1 MDVLFEAG
9 SNWPTYLEDWIL
21 LSSRSSLLLFILIF
35 HNRAAIWRNSTRISV
50 ILIYNAGFYILL
62 AMINSCRAFSISF
75 LCMSQKNWVCFNQS
89 EVHLQSFILE
99 FICNR
104 FLQIW
109 SSFSRLLSDVRLQIK
124 FQSEFICIKAPFY
137 SSFAWFSNEKEEVS
151 SGSDFHSGASSKKFL
166 TFYSHGEGKISFSF
180 RFKEFWCTC
189 TLYVYACSWK
199 HFIFWWFQYGK
210 KNNFNRCQSMHLV
223 KRQKNLL

>member
-1 MDVLFEAG
+1 MEVLFEAG
-9 SNWPTYLEDWIL
+9 SNWPTYLEDWII

-62 AMINSCRAFSISF
+62 AMINKLPCFLNFFS
-75 LCMSQKNWVCFNQS
+75 LHVAKNWVCFNQS

-99 FICNR
+99 FICFR

-124 FQSEFICIKAPFY
+124 FQCEFICIKAPFY

-189 TLYVYACSWK
+189 TLYVYACSWT
-199 HFIFWWFQYGK
+199 HFSFGDFNMEK
-210 KNNFNRCQSMHLV
+210 KITLTGVSPCI
-223 KRQKNLL
+223 

>member
-9 SNWPTYLEDWIL
+9 SNWPTYLEDWII

-89 EVHLQSFILE
+89 EVHLQSFNLE
-99 FICNR
+99 FICIR

-124 FQSEFICIKAPFY
+124 FQSEVHLHLGSFLQFICMVFKWKGR
-137 SSFAWFSNEKEEVS
+137 SVKWEW
-151 SGSDFHSGASSKKFL
+151 
-166 TFYSHGEGKISFSF
+166 FSF
-180 RFKEFWCTC
+180 RSQLKEISNFLQPWRR
-189 TLYVYACSWK
+189 
-199 HFIFWWFQYGK
+199 
-210 KNNFNRCQSMHLV
+210 KNFLFF
-223 KRQKNLL
+223 

>member
-9 SNWPTYLEDWIL
+9 SNWPTYLEDWII

-75 LCMSQKNWVCFNQS
+75 LCMSQKKMGVFQS
-89 EVHLQSFILE
+89 
-99 FICNR
+99 
-104 FLQIW
+104 IW

-151 SGSDFHSGASSKKFL
+151 SGSDFHSGASWKKFL

-210 KNNFNRCQSMHLV
+210 KNKFNRCQSMHLV

>member
-9 SNWPTYLEDWIL
+9 SNWPTYLEDWII

-99 FICNR
+99 FICFR

-109 SSFSRLLSDVRLQIK
+109 SLFSRLLSDVRLQIK
-124 FQSEFICIKAPFY
+124 FQSEVHLHLGSFLQFICMVFKWKGR
-137 SSFAWFSNEKEEVS
+137 SVKWEW
-151 SGSDFHSGASSKKFL
+151 
-166 TFYSHGEGKISFSF
+166 FSF
-180 RFKEFWCTC
+180 RSQFKEISNFLQPWRR
-189 TLYVYACSWK
+189 
-199 HFIFWWFQYGK
+199 
-210 KNNFNRCQSMHLV
+210 KNFLFF
-223 KRQKNLL
+223 

>member
-1 MDVLFEAG
+1 MDVLFEAE
-9 SNWPTYLEDWIL
+9 SNWPTYLEDWII

-75 LCMSQKNWVCFNQS
+75 LCMLQKNWVCFNQS

-151 SGSDFHSGASSKKFL
+151 SGSDFHSGASWKKFL
-166 TFYSHGEGKISFSF
+166 TFYSHGEGKISFPF

-189 TLYVYACSWK
+189 ICLQLETFYLLVISIWK
-199 HFIFWWFQYGK
+199 K
-210 KNNFNRCQSMHLV
+210 K
-223 KRQKNLL
+223 

>member
-9 SNWPTYLEDWIL
+9 SNWPTYLEDWII

-89 EVHLQSFILE
+89 EVHLQSSFAFGFCKSE
-99 FICNR
+99 VH
-104 FLQIW
+104 FLGFYLMCVCKL
-109 SSFSRLLSDVRLQIK
+109 SFSLNSFALRLD
-124 FQSEFICIKAPFY
+124 PFY

-151 SGSDFHSGASSKKFL
+151 SGSDFHSGASWKKFL

>member
-1 MDVLFEAG
+1 MDVLFEAE
-9 SNWPTYLEDWIL
+9 SNWPTYLEDWII

-62 AMINSCRAFSISF
+62 AMINSCRVFSISF
-75 LCMSQKNWVCFNQS
+75 LWHVAKNWVCFNQS

-137 SSFAWFSNEKEEVS
+137 SSFAWFSNEKGRIVKWEW
-151 SGSDFHSGASSKKFL
+151 
-166 TFYSHGEGKISFSF
+166 FSF
-180 RFKEFWCTC
+180 RSQLKEISNFLQPWRR
-189 TLYVYACSWK
+189 
-199 HFIFWWFQYGK
+199 
-210 KNNFNRCQSMHLV
+210 KNFLSF
-223 KRQKNLL
+223 

>member
-9 SNWPTYLEDWIL
+9 SNWPTYLEDWII

-99 FICNR
+99 FIC
-104 FLQIW
+104 FGFCKSEVYFQGFYLMCVCKL
-109 SSFSRLLSDVRLQIK
+109 SFSLK
-124 FQSEFICIKAPFY
+124 FICIKAPFY

-151 SGSDFHSGASSKKFL
+151 SGSDFHSGASSKRFL
-166 TFYSHGEGKISFSF
+166 TSYSHGEGKISFSF

-210 KNNFNRCQSMHLV
+210 K
-223 KRQKNLL
+223 K